1 MRHLRLGE
9 VRDKRAR
16 RGSLRGDNTSR
27 FGFKVEDDFTTSV
40 FGNIL
45 GDVTEWVA
53 DNLDP
58 EDVFTEKQL
67 EEWAEDN
74 GFTRI
79 N

>member
-1 MRHLRLGE
+1 M
-9 VRDKRAR
+9 
-16 RGSLRGDNTSR
+16 SR
-27 FGFKVEDDFTTSV
+27 FTRQTEDDFTMSV
-40 FGNIL
+40 FGGIFL
-45 GDVTEWVA
+45 DTVVGWVA